1 MQLSR
6 HRTVRCT
13 PVPDPLNIPDSLRV
27 TLRGREAL
35 EGDINKDEL
44 FLLHTGH
51 GGRLL
56 VFCALTELT
65 TLSQSEYLICHG
77 TFEMAPDCSYQ
88 LYTVHVY
95 LRGEGLPLLYAI
107 LPSKNTETYKE
118 MMTALRSALIERVGD
133 TDIGS
138 VRYVLTDFALAAVK
152 AVQEV
157 FPETTVKGCT
167 FHILSSLC

>member
-1 MQLSR
+1 
-6 HRTVRCT
+6 
-13 PVPDPLNIPDSLRV
+13 
-27 TLRGREAL
+27 L

-56 VFCALTELT
+56 VFCAQTELT
-65 TLSQSEYLICHG
+65 TIYQSEYLICHG

-133 TDIGS
+133 MMIS
-138 VRYVLTDFALAAVK
+138 V
-152 AVQEV
+152 V
-157 FPETTVKGCT
+157 FDTCLQISNWLLLKLYRKYFLRQP
-167 FHILSSLC
+167 